1 LAPFGNYLSNTN
13 LSRSL
18 SISILNENGNEISI
32 KINNSIELIIPR
44 DPNFIFPKMILQN
57 VSNYNQSFDF
67 QFIDLKN
74 LKSNEKLT
82 ISIHFEIEPLNK
94 NVAYLFVY
102 QFDKPIQLNKL
113 DDSQIFCPSS
123 KLDFT
128 RTFS

>member
-1 LAPFGNYLSNTN
+1 
-13 LSRSL
+13 
-18 SISILNENGNEISI
+18 
-32 KINNSIELIIPR
+32 
-44 DPNFIFPKMILQN
+44 M
-57 VSNYNQSFDF
+57 
-67 QFIDLKN
+67 
-74 LKSNEKLT
+74 KSSEKLT

-94 NVAYLFVY
+94 NFAYLFVY